1 MIEYKVESW
10 AYGTCHY
17 FEDEFVSVAINHYNK
32 WQNAEFEGWK
42 FHVMIAINGE
52 LKYNELLN
60 LEDWKAAETF
70 ATNKLGE
77 LR

>member
-1 MIEYKVESW
+1 MIEYKAESW

-52 LKYNELLN
+52 L
-60 LEDWKAAETF
+60 
-70 ATNKLGE
+70 
-77 LR
+77 

>member
-32 WQNAEFEGWK
+32 WKNAEFGRLESCR
-42 FHVMIAINGE
+42 
-52 LKYNELLN
+52 N
-60 LEDWKAAETF
+60 LCD
-70 ATNKLGE
+70 
-77 LR
+77 

>member
-17 FEDEFVSVAINHYNK
+17 FEDEFVSVAIN
-32 WQNAEFEGWK
+32 
-42 FHVMIAINGE
+42 GE

-60 LEDWKAAETF
+60 LADWKAAETL

>member
-17 FEDEFVSVAINHYNK
+17 FEDEFVSIDINHYNK
-32 WQNAEFEGWK
+32 WANAEYEGWN
-42 FHVMIAINGE
+42 FHICIAINGE
-52 LKYNELLN
+52 LKYNQVLTLA
-60 LEDWKAAETF
+60 DWKAAETF

>member
-10 AYGTCHY
+10 TYGTCHY
-17 FEDEFVSVAINHYNK
+17 FEDETVSIAINHYNK
-32 WQNAEFEGWK
+32 WANAEYEGWN
-42 FHVMIAINGE
+42 FHICIAINGV
-52 LKYNELLN
+52 LKYNQVLSLT
-60 LEDWKAAETF
+60 DWKAAETF